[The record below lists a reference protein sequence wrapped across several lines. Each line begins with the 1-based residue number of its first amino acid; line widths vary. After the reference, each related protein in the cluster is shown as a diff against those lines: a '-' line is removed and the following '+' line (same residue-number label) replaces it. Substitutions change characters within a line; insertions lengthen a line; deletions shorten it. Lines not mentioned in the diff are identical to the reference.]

1 MDELNAYYSDC
12 LYWFRE
18 GWREGVIRHDD
29 DLDLVSIEQMGV
41 SAPAVALCGTDI
53 IALVTIAV
61 SCGEKRIL
69 SDDDRTELIT
79 LLQK

>member
-12 LYWFRE
+12 LYNFRNE
-18 GWREGVIRHDD
+18 WRKGVIRHDD
-29 DLDLVSIEQMGV
+29 DLDLIAIEQMGT
-41 SAPAVALCGTDI
+41 SAPSVALCGRDI
-53 IALVTIAV
+53 IALITIAV

-69 SDDDRTELIT
+69 SDEDRAELIA

>member
-12 LYWFRE
+12 LYWFRGE
-18 GWREGVIRHDD
+18 WREGVIRHDD
-29 DLDLVSIEQMGV
+29 DLDLVAIEQMGAI
-41 SAPAVALCGTDI
+41 APAVTLCGQDI
-53 IALVTIAV
+53 IALIAIAV

-69 SDDDRTELIT
+69 SDEDRAHLIA